1 MWPEKAVE
9 FLVLKLQQMQQEGD
23 YVEPEFMQLSE
34 TVPRTVLKV
43 LCPCVIEASRNN
55 GETWRAFDRQYTG
68 KRCYVKLVQD
78 ALLQLVQ
85 QDLPYVESFVE
96 AHMQTTSPLE
106 TEWILQALLLMP
118 EQDEK
123 LVFRWLMEQFPK
135 HFLDET
141 SAEKEMTAG
150 AEKLL
155 KKFSPYW
162 SDEDFFHMEENIYHY
177 CDPDMLEQA
186 KYRYQHKTYWLYW
199 GGLQERLLP
208 ALDPTRSKSKS
219 LQVVLQH
226 RKEQGLGD
234 VWYKKSGLLECYTV
248 RSPIAD
254 HVEKLSDAAWVRLIT
269 MGGKSMRWKGLE
281 SSPRAFA
288 GTLETV
294 LTEFPLR
301 IMNIALKLP
310 EQIDAHYAATI
321 LNVLTKANVFDQI
334 EFGVINEIA
343 EKFTRQPVPEMDY
356 NLTSAFC
363 SLIAKHPIDPWAE
376 EIFHRLQLI
385 AIEHENPKEGTYN
398 VAMASDPKNQS
409 CQSLRDNALNSTR
422 GYAFHTIAEVVWERT
437 ENVELWKLVLE
448 KGIHDPHP
456 SVRYAVVE
464 VLAAYSRMDNVFSYE
479 GYWTVLQQDIRILEH
494 RTSGWFMMNLFPN
507 YPEKCL
513 TYLIQ
518 AFEYC
523 EEEQDLIHNAACIL
537 TELYIEGTENVKHYL
552 ANRQCLPEQTSGIFD
567 QCFYH
572 LKEDSENLGAKKLLL
587 CTLQNCT
594 EIPQHI
600 MWQYINETKEY
611 DLDILRIF
619 VERCTS
625 QTACIL
631 IRFFLQ
637 SGKKLGNTLWDILYE
652 FCVRA
657 CTDTDHGAELM
668 LTDFYKLPFCL
679 METAITPEQRKNS
692 LEVFD
697 RLFQVNAVSMEDFLK
712 EACQ

>member
-1 MWPEKAVE
+1 MFFWLCPEPERETIDLYFQILKKHPALTRNFYEYKLLVQMWPEKAVE

-186 KYRYQHKTYWLYW
+186 KYRYQYKTYWLYW

-254 HVEKLSDAAWVRLIT
+254 HVEKALSR
-269 MGGKSMRWKGLE
+269 
-281 SSPRAFA
+281 
-288 GTLETV
+288 
-294 LTEFPLR
+294 
-301 IMNIALKLP
+301 
-310 EQIDAHYAATI
+310 
-321 LNVLTKANVFDQI
+321 
-334 EFGVINEIA
+334 
-343 EKFTRQPVPEMDY
+343 
-356 NLTSAFC
+356 
-363 SLIAKHPIDPWAE
+363 
-376 EIFHRLQLI
+376 
-385 AIEHENPKEGTYN
+385 
-398 VAMASDPKNQS
+398 
-409 CQSLRDNALNSTR
+409 
-422 GYAFHTIAEVVWERT
+422 
-437 ENVELWKLVLE
+437 
-448 KGIHDPHP
+448 
-456 SVRYAVVE
+456 
-464 VLAAYSRMDNVFSYE
+464 
-479 GYWTVLQQDIRILEH
+479 
-494 RTSGWFMMNLFPN
+494 
-507 YPEKCL
+507 
-513 TYLIQ
+513 
-518 AFEYC
+518 
-523 EEEQDLIHNAACIL
+523 
-537 TELYIEGTENVKHYL
+537 
-552 ANRQCLPEQTSGIFD
+552 
-567 QCFYH
+567 
-572 LKEDSENLGAKKLLL
+572 
-587 CTLQNCT
+587 
-594 EIPQHI
+594 
-600 MWQYINETKEY
+600 
-611 DLDILRIF
+611 
-619 VERCTS
+619 
-625 QTACIL
+625 
-631 IRFFLQ
+631 
-637 SGKKLGNTLWDILYE
+637 
-652 FCVRA
+652 
-657 CTDTDHGAELM
+657 
-668 LTDFYKLPFCL
+668 
-679 METAITPEQRKNS
+679 
-692 LEVFD
+692 
-697 RLFQVNAVSMEDFLK
+697 
-712 EACQ
+712 